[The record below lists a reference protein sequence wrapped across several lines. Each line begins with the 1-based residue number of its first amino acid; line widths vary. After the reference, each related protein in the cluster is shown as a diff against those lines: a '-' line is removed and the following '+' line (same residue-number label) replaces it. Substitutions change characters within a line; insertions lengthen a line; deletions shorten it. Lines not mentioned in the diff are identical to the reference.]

1 MKQVDLSHQR
11 VLSARDVE
19 SAGKTGATEIM
30 VREGGVITPSARDVM
45 GRYGIKLTANG
56 HGSAAPVQGTYGAVA
71 PGGPNAP
78 AKAPKQPES
87 KWEAL
92 LNSPE
97 AQKIKEEICHVGHK
111 LWARAYVDGNGGNI
125 SYRITDE
132 AVICTPTLMSKGDL
146 KPEDLCLVDLDGN
159 QLAGKRARTS
169 EILLH
174 LEIYKTT
181 DKARGV
187 VHCHPPHATAY
198 AITGRVPPS
207 AIIPEFDV
215 FVGAVALSP
224 YETPGTKVFAET
236 VAPYV
241 KQYNTVML
249 ANHGI
254 VCWADTVTHAEWY
267 VEVLETYCNTLLI
280 AQQIGSPIT
289 KIPPKNVNDLLEI
302 KQRLGLPDPRLEL
315 KECSL
320 SDMPDPADN
329 HVAVSPPK
337 PCRGSSSNDD
347 VTPEDVEAIIK
358 AVTDAVMAAVDGK
371 N

>member
-19 SAGKTGATEIM
+19 SAGKTGATEIV
-30 VREGGVITPSARDVM
+30 VREGGVITPSARDTM
-45 GRYGIKLTANG
+45 GRYGIKLIANG
-56 HGSAAPVQGTYGAVA
+56 HGSAAPAQGTYGTVA

-146 KPEDLCLVDLDGN
+146 KPEDLCMVDLDGN

-181 DKARGV
+181 EKARGV

-215 FVGAVALSP
+215 FVGAVAMSP

-241 KQYNTVML
+241 KQYNTIML

-329 HVAVSPPK
+329 HVAVIPPR
-337 PCRGSSSNDD
+337 PCRGAGNDD
-347 VTPEDVEAIIK
+347 VTPEDVEAIVK
-358 AVTDAVMAAVDGK
+358 AVTDAVMAAVEGK
-371 N
+371 K